1 MMRNGYLIR
10 VVLGMLCLLA
20 FLGHAGRFWQIP
32 FVAAL
37 ESYLYDARIRLTMP
51 GGVDDRV
58 AIIDI
63 DEKSLAEV
71 GRWPWSRNVVAE
83 LVRKLGDDYR
93 VSVIGFDIVFAEPD
107 DSSGLK
113 ALDDA
118 ARGQLAGDA
127 GFQRALNQLRP
138 ALDYDGQL
146 ARALRGRPVV
156 LGYYFSREH
165 HAKHRGV
172 LPAPSFPPGIFAGR
186 EQAFLHWG
194 GFGANLPELQAAAAG
209 AGHFNPII
217 DVDGSSR
224 RVPLLVEYQGAYYES
239 LSLAVIRQ
247 WLGATR
253 LVPGFPDDGIHMEWL
268 DIVSAR
274 GNLRIP
280 VDDQVAA
287 LVPFRGPAGSFP
299 YHSAVDVL
307 NGAISPEALAGRIVL
322 VGTSAPGLMDLRTTP
337 VGGAYPGVEI
347 HANLIAGILGNEV
360 KTSPGYMLAV
370 EVLSILFLGGLLVVM
385 LPKMSPLR
393 ASLSTALALGVF
405 LVMNVLFWQG
415 GLVLA
420 PAACLLLILF
430 VYAINMSWGFFVESR
445 SKRQFADLFGQYVPP
460 ELVDE
465 MAKDPESYSMAG
477 RSEALTILFSDIR
490 NFTTLSEG
498 MNPRELTQLM
508 NEYLGAMTEVI
519 QGQRGTLDKYIGDAI
534 MAFWGA
540 PMADAE
546 HARHALLTAMAMQKA
561 VEALDEKFAAR
572 GWPTLRIG
580 VGVNT
585 GVVTVGDMGSKVRK
599 AYTVMGDAVN
609 LASRLEGVT
618 KLYGVGI
625 VVGEATR
632 EQVPDFI
639 YRELD
644 RVRVKGKVKP
654 VVIYEPLGPAGQ
666 VPESVLADLREW
678 QQFLRLYRQQD
689 WEQAELQ
696 LFNLRQRDAGSAL
709 YALYAERVALLR
721 QGPVIENWD
730 GVTVLE
736 SK

>member
-1 MMRNGYLIR
+1 MRSSYYIR
-10 VVLGMLCLLA
+10 VALGMLCLLA

-37 ESYLYDARIRLTMP
+37 DAYLYDARIRLTMP
-51 GGVDDRV
+51 GTEDTRV

-63 DEKSLAEV
+63 DEKSLSEV
-71 GRWPWSRNVVAE
+71 GRWPWSRNVVAD
-83 LVRKLGDDYR
+83 LVRKLSDDYN

-107 DSSGLK
+107 SSSGLL
-113 ALDDA
+113 ALEA
-118 ARGQLAGDA
+118 VARGQLATDA
-127 GFQRALNQLRP
+127 VFQKTLTQLRP
-138 ALDYDGQL
+138 SLDFDAQL
-146 ARALRGRPVV
+146 AQTLKGRPVV

-172 LPAPSFPPGIFAGR
+172 LPAPTFPPGLFAGR
-186 EQAFLHWG
+186 DHSFLSWG
-194 GFGANLPELQAAAAG
+194 GYGANLPELQAAAAG

-217 DVDGSSR
+217 DADGSSR

-253 LVPGFPDDGIHMEWL
+253 MIPGFPDEGIHLEWI
-268 DIVSAR
+268 DIVSDQAT
-274 GNLRIP
+274 LRVP
-280 VDDQVAA
+280 VDEQVAA
-287 LVPFRGPAGSFP
+287 LVPYRGPARSFP

-307 NGAISPEALAGRIVL
+307 NGTISPEALAGRIVL

-347 HANLIAGILGNEV
+347 HANLVSGILAAEI

-370 EVLSILFLGGLLVVM
+370 EVLSILLIGGLLIIL
-385 LPKMSPLR
+385 LPKMSPMR
-393 ASLSTALALGVF
+393 ATQSTLLALCVIF
-405 LVMNVLFWQG
+405 AFNVVLWYN
-415 GLVLA
+415 GLVLS
-420 PAACLLLILF
+420 PASSLVLILF
-430 VYAINMSWGFFVESR
+430 IFAVNMSWGFFVESR

-465 MAKDPESYSMAG
+465 MAKDPETYSMAG
-477 RSEALTILFSDIR
+477 RNEELTILFSDIR

-508 NEYLGAMTEVI
+508 NEYLGAMTAIV
-519 QGQRGTLDKYIGDAI
+519 QTQRGTLDKYIGDAI

-546 HARHALLTAMAMQKA
+546 HARHALLTAMAMQQG
-561 VEALDEKFAAR
+561 VHDLDEKFVAR
-572 GWPTLRIG
+572 GWPKIRIG
-580 VGVNT
+580 VGINT
-585 GVVTVGDMGSKVRK
+585 GLVTVGDMGSKVRK

-609 LASRLEGVT
+609 LASRLEGIT
-618 KLYGVGI
+618 KLYGVGV

-632 EQVPDFI
+632 EQVPDFV

-644 RVRVKGKVKP
+644 RVRVKGKATP
-654 VVIYEPLGPAGQ
+654 VVIYEPLGANGQ
-666 VPESVLADLREW
+666 VDEEVLANLRQW

-696 LFNLRQRDAGSAL
+696 LFNLQQGDAESKL
-709 YALYAERVALLR
+709 YALYAERIALLR
-721 QGPVIENWD
+721 QGPRIEHWD